1 VVRRRYQLS
10 RCGPAFMMLVLGLII
25 GGCASTRAIES
36 DTADGEGGSSA
47 LERGITPASASLLQ
61 SSRDQRGSG
70 NYVQAAA
77 SLERAIRIEP
87 NQPLLWLE
95 LGRVRLLEGDFS
107 QAEQLGRKARTLSAG
122 NPAAEAECVK
132 LIAEALR
139 AQGRYTDAYIVL
151 SPDD

>member
-1 VVRRRYQLS
+1 
-10 RCGPAFMMLVLGLII
+10 MMLVLGLVI

-36 DTADGEGGSSA
+36 DAVDGEGGSSA

-107 QAEQLGRKARTLSAG
+107 QAEQLGRKARTLSVG
-122 NPAAEAECVK
+122 NPTAEAESVK

-139 AQGRYTDAYIVL
+139 AQGRYTDAYLVL